1 MVGWIRSTCSVKST
15 GIEYCKVL
23 MVCLPVA
30 SWVKREKFAP
40 SMPLALL
47 TGTSTDSQSPAGDNG
62 VAESPL
68 SLSHAFTT
76 STLC

>member
-1 MVGWIRSTCSVKST
+1 
-15 GIEYCKVL
+15 

-30 SWVKREKFAP
+30 SWVKMEKFAP

-76 STLC
+76 STLS